1 LPWVSTAS
9 LPDLSGYA
17 KRKSGRFVH
26 SFDRLLMLSIV
37 IVPQKLGKIKG
48 FTWKYAYLRDFCA
61 SLPDRSPS
69 VSALQQD
76 FTDGSSVSLH
86 G

>member
-1 LPWVSTAS
+1 
-9 LPDLSGYA
+9 
-17 KRKSGRFVH
+17 
-26 SFDRLLMLSIV
+26 MLSIV